1 MSDKYVL
8 TIDCGTQSIRALIFD
23 KNGTLIGKKK
33 REFEPYFSNYP
44 GWAEQ
49 DPEVYWDNL
58 CIVCKELKEECQDI
72 WEYVEGVVVTTL
84 RDTCINLDKDG
95 NVLRPAILWLDQ
107 RVADKVKAFSSIENL
122 AFSTI
127 GMKKAIN
134 ISQKKGKA
142 YWIRQHEPEIWEK
155 THKYIL
161 ISAYFHFKLTG
172 EIKDSIANQIAHIPF
187 DYKNKCWPKSS
198 ISYRWTLFGVEKE
211 KLPLL
216 VNPGETIGKITKKAA
231 ELTGIR
237 EGTILIAGASDKG
250 CETLGNGCL
259 SEESAS
265 ISFGTTA
272 TVQTTSKKYFEPIK
286 FMPAYPSAM
295 EGHYN
300 PEIEIF
306 RGYWMISWF
315 KKEFAMR
322 EMQEALLKDISPE
335 ALLNERLDEIPP
347 GSHGLILQPYWG
359 PGLKTPDAKG
369 AIIGFGDVHTRAHI
383 YRAIIEGI
391 NYALLEGIEKIE
403 KKSGE
408 KIKEIAVCGG
418 GSQSDT
424 ICQITS
430 DMLNRKI
437 YKGQTYEISGLGASI
452 IGYVALGVYSSYEE
466 AIKHMFKRTKEFT
479 PNASNAEIY
488 SLLYK
493 KVYVKIYPS
502 LKNLYK
508 DIKEITGY
516 PKY

>member
-1 MSDKYVL
+1 MIDKYVL

-44 GWAEQ
+44 GFAEQ
-49 DPEVYWDNL
+49 NPEVYWDNL
-58 CIVCKELKEECQDI
+58 CIVCKEIKEECFEI
-72 WEYVEGVVVTTL
+72 WENVEGIVVTTL
-84 RDTCINLDKDG
+84 RDTCINLDKEG
-95 NVLRPAILWLDQ
+95 KVLRPAILWLDQ
-107 RVADKVKAFSSIENL
+107 RSADEVKPFSNIENL
-122 AFSTI
+122 AFRSI
-127 GMKKAIN
+127 GMKQAID

-142 YWIRQHEPEIWEK
+142 YWIRQHEPEIWGK
-155 THKYIL
+155 TDKYIL
-161 ISAYFHFKLTG
+161 ISAYLHFKLTG
-172 EIKDSIANQIAHIPF
+172 KIVDSIANQIAHIPF
-187 DYKNKCWPKSS
+187 DYKNKCWPKSN
-198 ISYRWTLFGVEKE
+198 ISYRWTLFGVERK

-216 VNPGETIGKITKKAA
+216 VNPGETIGKITKTAS

-237 EGTILIAGASDKG
+237 KGTILIAGASDKG

-259 SEESAS
+259 DTQSAS

-295 EGHYN
+295 EGYYN
-300 PEIEIF
+300 PEVGIF

-322 EMQEALLKDISPE
+322 EMKEALLKGISPE
-335 ALLNERLDEIPP
+335 TLLNERLGEIPP
-347 GSHGLILQPYWG
+347 GSHGLFLQPYWG

-391 NYALLEGIEKIE
+391 NYALLEGIDKIE
-403 KKSGE
+403 KKSGK
-408 KIKEIAVCGG
+408 KIVEIAVSGG
-418 GSQSDT
+418 GSQSDA
-424 ICQITS
+424 ICQITA

-466 AIKHMFKRTKEFT
+466 AIKHMFIRTKEFN
-479 PNASNAEIY
+479 PNPSNVEIY
-488 SLLYK
+488 SKLYK
-493 KVYVKIYPS
+493 KVYLKIYPS

>member
-1 MSDKYVL
+1 MSEKYVL
-8 TIDCGTQSIRALIFD
+8 SIDCGTQSIRALIFD

-49 DPEVYWDNL
+49 KPEVYWDNL
-58 CIVCKELKEECQDI
+58 CIVCSELKEECQDI
-72 WEYVEGVVVTTL
+72 WDKVQGVVVTTL
-84 RDTCINLDKDG
+84 RDTCVNLDSDG

-107 RVADKVKAFSSIENL
+107 RTADRVNAFSNIENL
-122 AFSTI
+122 AFRTI
-127 GMKKAIN
+127 GMKDAID

-142 YWIRQHEPEIWEK
+142 YWIRQHEPEIWKK
-155 THKYIL
+155 TDKYIL

-172 EIKDSIANQIAHIPF
+172 KIVDSVANQIAHIPF
-187 DYKNKCWPKSS
+187 DYKNKCWPKSNK
-198 ISYRWTLFGVEKE
+198 SYRWTLFGVERE
-211 KLPLL
+211 KLPML
-216 VNPGETIGKITKKAA
+216 VNPGETIGKITKEAA

-237 EGTILIAGASDKG
+237 EGITLIAGASDKG

-259 SEESAS
+259 NAEMAS

-272 TVQTTSKKYFEPIK
+272 TVQTISKKYIEPIR
-286 FMPAYPSAM
+286 FMPSYPSAM

-300 PEIEIF
+300 PEVEIF

-315 KKEFAMR
+315 KEEFSMR
-322 EMQEALLKDISPE
+322 EMKEALEKGVPPE
-335 ALLNERLDEIPP
+335 NILNERLDEIPP
-347 GSHGLILQPYWG
+347 GSHGLMLQPYWG

-391 NYALLEGIEKIE
+391 NYALLEGIHKIE
-403 KKSGE
+403 KKTGK
-408 KIKEIAVCGG
+408 KIVEIAVCGG

-424 ICQITS
+424 ICQITA

-466 AIKHMFKRTKEFT
+466 AIKHMFRRTKEFT
-479 PNASNAEIY
+479 PNVHNAEIY
-488 SLLYK
+488 ALLYK
-493 KVYVKIYPS
+493 KVYMKIYPS

>member
-1 MSDKYVL
+1 MCDKYVL
-8 TIDCGTQSIRALIFD
+8 AIDCGTQSIRALIFD
-23 KNGTLIGKKK
+23 KDGTLIGNRK

-44 GWAEQ
+44 GFAEQ
-49 DPEVYWDNL
+49 NPEVYWDNL
-58 CIVCKELKEECQDI
+58 CIVCKELKVDCEDI
-72 WEYVEGVVVTTL
+72 WDKIEGVVVTTL
-84 RDTCINLDKDG
+84 RDTCINLDKEG

-107 RVADKVKAFSSIENL
+107 RSADKVKKFSTAQNL
-122 AFSTI
+122 AFKSI
-127 GMKKAIN
+127 GMKDAIK

-142 YWIRQHEPEIWEK
+142 YWIKQHEPEIWEK
-155 THKYIL
+155 TDKYIL
-161 ISAYFHFKLTG
+161 ISAYLHFKLTG
-172 EIKDSIANQIAHIPF
+172 KVVDSIANQIAHIPF
-187 DYKNKCWPKSS
+187 DYKNKCWPKNN
-198 ISYRWTLFGVEKE
+198 ISYRWTLFGIERE
-211 KLPLL
+211 KLPEI
-216 VNPGETIGKITKKAA
+216 VNPGETIGLITKEAA

-237 EGTILIAGASDKG
+237 EGTTLIAGASDKG

-259 SEESAS
+259 SEEYGS

-272 TVQTTSKKYFEPIK
+272 TVQVASKKYFEPIR

-300 PEIEIF
+300 PEVEIF

-315 KKEFAMR
+315 KKEFSMR
-322 EMQEALLKDISPE
+322 EMKEALERGIPPE
-335 ALLNERLDEIPP
+335 VILNERLDEIPP
-347 GSHGLILQPYWG
+347 GSQGLILQPYWS
-359 PGLKTPDAKG
+359 PGLKMPDAKG

-391 NYALLEGIEKIE
+391 NYGLLEGIEKIE
-403 KKSGE
+403 RKSGK

-424 ICQITS
+424 ICQITA

-479 PNASNAEIY
+479 PNTHNVEIY
-488 SLLYK
+488 SSLYK
-493 KVYVKIYPS
+493 KVYKKIYPS

-508 DIKEITGY
+508 DIKDITGY
-516 PKY
+516 PEH